1 MANTK
6 RSDQLIINRGNS
18 TYKTDV
24 GDLMGVSGNISIDS
38 DTCLCAEIDL
48 SGELR
53 GVSNI
58 DKRISEA
65 ERLGYDKIIVS
76 HNSKIGYSP
85 KTIKILKLKNL
96 NQLVK
101 QIFKERG

>member
-1 MANTK
+1 MKAP
-6 RSDQLIINRGNS
+6 L
-18 TYKTDV
+18 
-24 GDLMGVSGNISIDS
+24 
-38 DTCLCAEIDL
+38 EIDL

-76 HNSKIGYSP
+76 HNSKIGYIP

-101 QIFKERG
+101 QIFKEKG